1 MARSASRK
9 GHVRVRFFFLLLSIA
24 FARSLTIASDAQAA
38 TVVTIDTSS
47 IPSTRLAQNYAVSV
61 QASGGSGGF
70 VWMLASGQLP
80 PGLVLDSSSGTIHG
94 IASATGR
101 FTFSVKAADVADAT
115 NSAVR
120 TLTLTVLP
128 ETPPSIY
135 TALSDRLT
143 RQKGPLPA
151 LGPAG
156 YVFTDPAF
164 CSQIIRITDGSTR
177 PGALNRS
184 YRTPSSSHANAW
196 SADGNFFYTVSTDGT
211 VIPFAFD
218 RTTGQASR
226 LQPSSTGDGGLTLRF
241 FNEPVFSYV
250 TPGVAYGTFSG
261 SGSNLRSVDQ
271 YDFATGLYFQLLN

>member
-1 MARSASRK
+1 MAKSASRR
-9 GHVRVRFFFLLLSIA
+9 GHVRVRSFLFLSSIA
-24 FARSLTIASDAQAA
+24 CAWSLTLASDVQAA
-38 TVVTIDTSS
+38 AAVTIDTSS
-47 IPSTRLAQNYAVSV
+47 IPSTRIAQNYAVAL

-70 VWMLASGQLP
+70 TWMLASGQLP
-80 PGLVLDSSSGTIHG
+80 PGLFLDGPSGTIRG
-94 IASATGR
+94 SASTSGR
-101 FTFSVKAADVADAT
+101 FTFSVKATDAADVT

-128 ETPPSIY
+128 EAPPATY
-135 TALSDRLT
+135 TAINDRLT
-143 RQKGPLPA
+143 REKGPLPA
-151 LGPAG
+151 LGSAG
-156 YVFTDPAF
+156 YAFTDPAF
-164 CSQIIRITDGSTR
+164 GSRIIRITDGSTR
-177 PGALNRS
+177 PGALDRS

-196 SADGNFFYTVSTDGT
+196 SADGNYFYSISTDGT

-218 RTTGQASR
+218 RTTGQARR